1 MYCAACLG
9 LAPPSAASPSSKPFM
24 ANSHSERT
32 VRRACAACLSAC
44 RRRSVFISVSLMEAL
59 QAVLAA
65 GDTDALRMQLKQQ
78 LSVEA
83 AAAASSSAQGEQEA
97 DEDDDDAQQLPNP
110 AAHLIDRAGAV
121 ADELLKQGL
130 PHLERAHA
138 AATAAAAAAAAAEQ
152 RPHIDIPTLGLMMRA
167 TPVMSQAVWPA
178 ALALGRWLR
187 ARGDALC
194 DGASVVELGAGG
206 GAPGLVARRAGASF
220 LLATDGDESLVP
232 LLAANIEANAGRGSW
247 RAMALDWCDADA
259 VAAAAADATSDG
271 SYDGGGFDL
280 VLAADVVY
288 TPGDIQPL
296 VRAARKLVR
305 H

>member
-1 MYCAACLG
+1 M
-9 LAPPSAASPSSKPFM
+9 
-24 ANSHSERT
+24 
-32 VRRACAACLSAC
+32 RRVCGVFACADDSF
-44 RRRSVFISVSLMEAL
+44 RSSMEAL

-83 AAAASSSAQGEQEA
+83 AAASSSAAASAPAQGEQEA
-97 DEDDDDAQQLPNP
+97 DEDDDDDAQQLPNP

-152 RPHIDIPTLGLMMRA
+152 RPHIEIPTLGLMMRA

-305 H
+305 R

>member
-138 AATAAAAAAAAAEQ
+138 AATAAAAAAAAEQ
-152 RPHIDIPTLGLMMRA
+152 RPHIEIP
-167 TPVMSQAVWPA
+167 SS
-178 ALALGRWLR
+178 
-187 ARGDALC
+187 
-194 DGASVVELGAGG
+194 AS
-206 GAPGLVARRAGASF
+206 
-220 LLATDGDESLVP
+220 
-232 LLAANIEANAGRGSW
+232 
-247 RAMALDWCDADA
+247 
-259 VAAAAADATSDG
+259 
-271 SYDGGGFDL
+271 
-280 VLAADVVY
+280 
-288 TPGDIQPL
+288 
-296 VRAARKLVR
+296 
-305 H
+305 